1 MENMKKLIITIA
13 LFAAM
18 SCLYVSAQS
27 EHEFSVYGGGGLS
40 TMRYQLS
47 LGNSSSGLGGDFGV
61 GYTYFHLRER
71 AVATGKVFREHWGI
85 HTGIGLGLYN
95 AKAKLN
101 DVKTVTS
108 DLYDS
113 DGDRFN
119 LHSSLADYGETQT
132 AMFLNI
138 PVMAQFQIE
147 QFYVMCG
154 IKTGI
159 PLKGKYKSKDA
170 TLKNEAYYPKWDDWA
185 KTQTFAGYGSFKGR
199 NSEGVFD
206 LGVNVM
212 FALEAGINWV
222 LSDNISLYSGAYFD
236 YGLNNV
242 AKDSQLKFINYSDK
256 NPESFTA
263 NSVLS
268 SYSDNSKSTTFT
280 DKVNTMALGIKVK
293 LAFKL

>member
-1 MENMKKLIITIA
+1 MKNMKKLIITIG
-13 LFAAM
+13 LFAAI
-18 SCLYVSAQS
+18 SCLYLSAQS
-27 EHEFSVYGGGGLS
+27 EHEISVYGGGGLS

-47 LGNSSSGLGGDFGV
+47 QGNSSSGLGGDFGV
-61 GYTYFHLRER
+61 GYTYFRVKER
-71 AVATGKVFREHWGI
+71 AVETGKVFQEHWGI
-85 HTGIGLGLYN
+85 HTGIGIGLYN

-101 DVKTVTS
+101 EVKTVTS

-119 LHSSLADYGETQT
+119 LHSSLSNYGETQT

-170 TLKNEAYYPKWDDWA
+170 TLTNEAYYPKWENWA
-185 KTQTFAGYGSFKGR
+185 RTQTFAGFGSFKGR

-212 FALEAGINWV
+212 LAVEAGMNWR
-222 LSDNISLYSGAYFD
+222 LNGNLSLYSGAYFD
-236 YGLNNV
+236 YGLINV
-242 AKDSQLKFINYSDK
+242 AKDAQLKFINYSDK
-256 NPESFTA
+256 NPEGFTA

-268 SYSDNSKSTTFT
+268 SYSDNSNSTTFT
-280 DKVNTMALGIKVK
+280 DKVNTMAVGIKVRLAYK
-293 LAFKL
+293 L